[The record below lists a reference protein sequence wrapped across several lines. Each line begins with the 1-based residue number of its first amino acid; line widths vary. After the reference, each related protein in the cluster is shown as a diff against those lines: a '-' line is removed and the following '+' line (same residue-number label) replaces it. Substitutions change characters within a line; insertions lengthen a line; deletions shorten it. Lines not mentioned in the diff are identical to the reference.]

1 MKFMA
6 ETYFEYCKEASTHFE
21 DYIEDFLW
29 LYLREDPLATLE
41 VLQEIGM
48 TTSEAEKFV
57 QSAQSETDDRK
68 AVEMFWDVF
77 QNCPAGTKEHRA
89 VEDFFFDMMYNQEA
103 GSDFYDE
110 YHHLLVEEA
119 ERGCMNL

>member
-1 MKFMA
+1 MA

-119 ERGCMNL
+119 EEGA